1 MLKYVTFRSS
11 GYAMTADRLIDL
23 EGVRLIPLPT
33 KIDAGCGLCLKVEK
47 NMDKVEKILKENK
60 IEYDIYE

>member
-1 MLKYVTFRSS
+1 MLKYITFNSS
-11 GYAMTADRLIDL
+11 SYAMQADRLIKL

-47 NMDKVEKILKENK
+47 NIDLVEKILSENG
-60 IEYDIYE
+60 IEYDVYE